1 MDALFD
7 VYLKVRWLRVE
18 RMSGASLM
26 PVGEVTMSVHSDV
39 HKRGQ
44 GVISWAPRR
53 RTRRSTAL
61 TRHTIPDTIMMRHMN
76 ESTAELHD
84 TYTTLSRAMYDIQ
97 RRAPDA
103 HLQSRSKTE
112 IVIHDQ
118 KAWNVK

>member
-1 MDALFD
+1 M
-7 VYLKVRWLRVE
+7 
-18 RMSGASLM
+18 
-26 PVGEVTMSVHSDV
+26 
-39 HKRGQ
+39 
-44 GVISWAPRR
+44 INR
-53 RTRRSTAL
+53 RTRRGSRRSTAL
-61 TRHTIPDTIMMRHMN
+61 TRHTIPDTIMTRHMN

-118 KAWNVK
+118 KAWDVK